1 MCKMSAYL
9 HFAPPRAAALCT
21 PNQKL
26 RPGLLVDDESSHVLK
41 MLLLLRRSRYW
52 KVSNHTCVRF
62 CLSWRGHG
70 RLIRSCA
77 RG

>member
-9 HFAPPRAAALCT
+9 HFALPRAAALCM

-41 MLLLLRRSRYW
+41 MLLLLRRSTY
-52 KVSNHTCVRF
+52 
-62 CLSWRGHG
+62 
-70 RLIRSCA
+70 
-77 RG
+77 